1 MEFSV
6 PPLSNDFDVN
16 CNGDADGNDVDV
28 ERRQHAFTLQTGS
41 LLTALPDCSIQIR
54 MMMMTTLIDLMM
66 MMMM

>member
-16 CNGDADGNDVDV
+16 GNGDADGNDVDA

-54 MMMMTTLIDLMM
+54 MIMTTLIDLIMM
-66 MMMM
+66 MMR